1 MKKIKTILALILV
14 ISYNLICY
22 RYWLRVWVWS
32 TCLTGKI
39 TWFLFTI
46 LHSKSTWEILAV
58 MLEIISLKY
67 TFFRFIN
74 QSISWFR
81 YNCNI
86 CIALKCFIVWK
97 FFIILINNDIVL
109 VFHRHTSYIC
119 MILQCELC
127 RHTSGSTY
135 LWYLCNWTLS
145 PSHYRNVYICL
156 ISFFFLRQWDS
167 DTWDVVIGRDC
178 CFLCNYK
185 TITTTKH
192 WEWGFSLRFYLFRL
206 LTYFGINIDSI

>member
-32 TCLTGKI
+32 TCLTGRI

-119 MILQCELC
+119 MILPVWIMPAHFWFYI
-127 RHTSGSTY
+127 HTYDIYVTGLSLPLTTEMFIFV
-135 LWYLCNWTLS
+135 WS
-145 PSHYRNVYICL
+145 PS
-156 ISFFFLRQWDS
+156 SFWDS
-167 DTWDVVIGRDC
+167 ETVTLG
-178 CFLCNYK
+178 
-185 TITTTKH
+185 T
-192 WEWGFSLRFYLFRL
+192 L
-206 LTYFGINIDSI
+206 L